1 MKSPSNLSGINLN
14 LFHVL
19 VCKTNEINSTGRTT
33 KLVFLGSLFN
43 RWDISGAGPINTTTP
58 SFQCLHSTVGAL
70 NLDLSFSGI
79 VLHRSYYVTTTTCFF
94 TGLILQNK
102 QSYLSSI
109 NKAIPGNWT
118 PLHFA
123 AALYKFEVCMWLLEA
138 GVWPDIVTINKETPL
153 SLVSV
158 YLCAADS

>member
-1 MKSPSNLSGINLN
+1 MKSPSNLSEINLK
-14 LFHVL
+14 LFYVL
-19 VCKTNEINSTGRTT
+19 VCGTDEINSTGRTT
-33 KLVFLGSLFN
+33 KLVFLGSLYYW
-43 RWDISGAGPINTTTP
+43 WDISGVAPINITTP
-58 SFQCLHSTVGAL
+58 SFQCLHSTIGDM
-70 NLDLSFSGI
+70 NLDLSLSGI
-79 VLHRSYYVTTTTCFF
+79 ILHRSYYVTTTACFF

-158 YLCAADS
+158 YLRAADS